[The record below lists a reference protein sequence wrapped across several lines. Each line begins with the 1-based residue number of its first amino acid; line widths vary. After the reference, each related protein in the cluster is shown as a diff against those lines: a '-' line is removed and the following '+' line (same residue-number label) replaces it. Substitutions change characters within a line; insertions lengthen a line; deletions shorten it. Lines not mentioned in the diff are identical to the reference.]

1 MKHLLLIILPVT
13 LGFALTGCYTRVATV
28 ESDSYTPP
36 VIVYITVPPPPPG
49 PILLPA
55 PVYPHPRP
63 IAPVYKYRK
72 DNNRNKSHHQKKRDK
87 LRNSGGRNQSGGR
100 R

>member
-13 LGFALTGCYTRVATV
+13 LGFALTGCYTQVATV
-28 ESDSYTPP
+28 ESNSYTPP
-36 VIVYITVPPPPPG
+36 VIVYVTVPPPPPG

-55 PVYPHPRP
+55 PVPYPHP
-63 IAPVYKYRK
+63 PVLRHPVKHINIPYKR
-72 DNNRNKSHHQKKRDK
+72 KRDNM
-87 LRNSGGRNQSGGR
+87 RNSGGRNHSGGKR